1 MTEEKKIPTLKV
13 APEMLS
19 KVNAF
24 ISGATICELPA
35 GDSIYQV
42 LFRVGPKLRLLIA
55 VLSCGPGSPAAVETS
70 LFRRLGDDDDMPDED
85 NYELVK
91 ELTPQRYPLNRLY
104 EIIYEFVVYQVRIE
118 AAEPVTAPVEEI
130 K

>member
-1 MTEEKKIPTLKV
+1 
-13 APEMLS
+13 
-19 KVNAF
+19 
-24 ISGATICELPA
+24 
-35 GDSIYQV
+35 
-42 LFRVGPKLRLLIA
+42 
-55 VLSCGPGSPAAVETS
+55 VETS